1 MNEQKIRL
9 RVVTVTTDA
18 DGEKRETKT
27 AHRGILRENENGVE
41 LRYEQVD
48 EGVRAAIWLTQ
59 EEGCI
64 LMRRMGEMTGSL
76 RFQPGERTPGVYS
89 TIYGE
94 IPVAVYT
101 RETEVIRTDNGGEMK
116 LDYDVFVGGERT
128 GASRMTISWRL

>member
-48 EGVRAAIWLTQ
+48 EDVRATIWLTQ
-59 EEGCI
+59 EAGCI

-116 LDYDVFVGGERT
+116 LDYDVFVGGEHT